1 MRITLPNPMPPVDE
15 ALVVAL
21 EQRFRDTIP
30 TTVVSEG
37 ELGRLVGQQEVIRF
51 LRHTFNEQTNPN
63 PDEE

>member
-1 MRITLPNPMPPVDE
+1 MSNLLKMPPVE
-15 ALVVAL
+15 EGMLKAL

-30 TTVVSEG
+30 SSVVSEG

-51 LRHTFNEQTNPN
+51 LRHTYNEQTNPPT